1 MSAIL
6 QRVEQLS
13 SRVVRVLG
21 CNPGPM
27 TLQGTNTYLV
37 GIGTRRILIDTGE
50 PAIPEYISC
59 LKQALTE
66 FNTTIQEIVV
76 THWHHDHTG
85 GIGDICKSINNDT
98 AYCIKKLPRNPP
110 REEII
115 GDGKQQYVYLE
126 DGDVIKTEGATLRVI
141 HTPGHTDDHMALLLE
156 EENAIFSGDCILGEG
171 TTVFEDL
178 YDYMNS
184 LKELLKVKADIIYPG
199 HGPVIHNA
207 EAKILEYISHRN
219 IREQQILTLFRD
231 NFEKSFTAM
240 ELVKNI
246 YKTIP
251 EHLYKMAEQNVLLHL
266 KKLKKKEK
274 YEEQQPPESFLERY
288 CKMEKQALERVSSE
302 RPVDHKLE
310 PKARTGIRILLRSCS
325 SYPPELQSK
334 ACNGKIASLLPTT
347 RPQRISHA
355 EGLGIARR
363 FSSSKGSKLK
373 NIKAVIL

>member
-1 MSAIL
+1 
-6 QRVEQLS
+6 
-13 SRVVRVLG
+13 
-21 CNPGPM
+21 M

-37 GIGTRRILIDTGE
+37 GIGSRRILIDTGE
-50 PAIPEYISC
+50 PAIPEYINC

-76 THWHHDHTG
+76 THWHRDHTG
-85 GIGDICKSINNDT
+85 GIGDICKSISNDT

-115 GDGKQQYVYLE
+115 GDGKQQYVYLQ
-126 DGDVIKTEGATLRVI
+126 DGDMIKTEGATLRVI

-156 EENAIFSGDCILGEG
+156 EENALFSGDCILGEG
-171 TTVFEDL
+171 TTIFEDL

-207 EAKILEYISHRN
+207 EDKILEYISHRN
-219 IREQQILTLFRD
+219 MREQQILTLLHD

-246 YKTIP
+246 YKTVP
-251 EHLYKMAEQNVLLHL
+251 EHLYKMAEHNVLLHL
-266 KKLKKKEK
+266 IKLEKEGKICK
-274 YEEQQPPESFLERY
+274 YTSKLHFFYYQHLKYFLTSPSLKVTVRWRN
-288 CKMEKQALERVSSE
+288 ALGRVNSE

-310 PKARTGIRILLRSCS
+310 PKVPTGIRILLRGCS
-325 SYPPELQSK
+325 SYPPEL
-334 ACNGKIASLLPTT
+334 
-347 RPQRISHA
+347 
-355 EGLGIARR
+355 
-363 FSSSKGSKLK
+363 
-373 NIKAVIL
+373 